1 MSVGDVDGDGEYEI
15 ILKWDPNNSK
25 DNSQSGK
32 TGRVY
37 LDCYEMD
44 GTQLWRIDMGVNI
57 RAGAH
62 YTQFQVY
69 DYDGDG
75 RAELAVKTAPG
86 TIDGAGNY
94 VTQAGTTEAIKSA
107 DNSLLGERPVTR
119 QTE

>member
-1 MSVGDVDGDGEYEI
+1 
-15 ILKWDPNNSK
+15 
-25 DNSQSGK
+25 
-32 TGRVY
+32 
-37 LDCYEMD
+37 
-44 GTQLWRIDMGVNI
+44 MGVNI

-107 DNSLLGERPVTR
+107 DNSASYVNSSGFIIDGPEYLTIFNG
-119 QTE
+119 QTGAAMQTVDYDP